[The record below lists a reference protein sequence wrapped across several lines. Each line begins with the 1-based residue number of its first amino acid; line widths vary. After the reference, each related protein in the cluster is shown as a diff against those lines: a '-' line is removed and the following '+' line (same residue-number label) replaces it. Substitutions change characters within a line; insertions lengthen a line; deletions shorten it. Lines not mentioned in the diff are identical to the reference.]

1 MLQLRANALGALAGA
16 AAYRPSARVTRTEL
30 RTTAT
35 VDVPAVRR
43 ELDDLARQTRQLDV
57 RIQAANWATDL
68 IETGEAPR

>member
-1 MLQLRANALGALAGA
+1 
-16 AAYRPSARVTRTEL
+16 VTRTEL

-57 RIQAANWATDL
+57 RIQGANWATDL
-68 IETGEAPR
+68 IETQG